1 MEKEMATRS
10 SILSGEFRGLYRPW
24 GGNELDTTEQ
34 LSLHFN
40 AKLQM
45 CIHLYLVLITFQ
57 YSLG

>member
-1 MEKEMATRS
+1 MATRS

-24 GGNELDTTEQ
+24 GGKELDTTEQ